1 MLYGFKFEGFMLFF
15 GGDLGLGFET
25 IFPGLAC
32 GPVGWEIVLI
42 KLPDRGKPSSLWV
55 KHRLPSRVEISS

>member
-25 IFPGLAC
+25 ESSLDW
-32 GPVGWEIVLI
+32 PVG
-42 KLPDRGKPSSLWV
+42 LWGG
-55 KHRLPSRVEISS
+55 RLY